1 MPVPAMDTQVVNA
14 LVQAATTDE
23 SVNVRLAAIDAL
35 TRLSG
40 NASVRQSMVT
50 ALGKQESPMVQAA
63 LIDYL
68 VDAKD
73 KQALPAIQELS
84 GNADVDPSVR
94 QRAKTAVGQLVQY
107 K

>member
-1 MPVPAMDTQVVNA
+1 
-14 LVQAATTDE
+14 
-23 SVNVRLAAIDAL
+23 
-35 TRLSG
+35 
-40 NASVRQSMVT
+40 
-50 ALGKQESPMVQAA
+50 MVQAA

>member
-1 MPVPAMDTQVVNA
+1 
-14 LVQAATTDE
+14 
-23 SVNVRLAAIDAL
+23 
-35 TRLSG
+35 
-40 NASVRQSMVT
+40 
-50 ALGKQESPMVQAA
+50 MVQAA

-84 GNADVDPSVR
+84 SQAGVDPSVR
-94 QRAKTAVGQLVQY
+94 QRAQTAVGQLVQY